1 MVDLIGE
8 SSHSQIGNVSAKEM
22 DELLVDSDGNDVE
35 DLLLNS
41 TGSIGRVKFVGL
53 SVDAA
58 KKYVFSDLDVAYA
71 FYNAFGKVNGF
82 SIRKLKVGQ
91 SEIDKRILWQIFVCS
106 RQRYRIFRGVDET
119 NRKRAPKPET
129 RCGCVA
135 QMDCWYT
142 TLFQN
147 EHNHELVPPTLS
159 RMLRSQWRMTD
170 QEIQR
175 MNDMRD
181 AGISTTQIYMHFAEQ
196 SGGFENEFLHHFRRW
211 MGLLRNNEAEADYY
225 TSYGC
230 PIMQTQVQALER
242 SGASIYTREVFYLF

>member
-8 SSHSQIGNVSAKEM
+8 SSHNQIENVSAEEI
-22 DELLVDSDGNDVE
+22 DELLVDSDGNDVA

-41 TGSIGRVKFVGL
+41 IGSIGRVNFVGL

-71 FYNAFGKVNGF
+71 FYNAFGRVNGF
-82 SIRKLKVGQ
+82 SIRKFKVGR
-91 SEIDKRILWQIFVCS
+91 SEIDKRILWQTFVCS
-106 RQRYRIFRGVDET
+106 RQGYRIFRGVDET

-135 QMDCWYT
+135 QMRVHIDVGRDWWYT

-159 RMLRSQWRMTD
+159 RMLRSQRRMTD

-181 AGISTTQIYMHFAEQ
+181 AGIPTTQIYMHFAEQ
-196 SGGFENEFLHHFRRW
+196 SGGFENVRFQRKDMYNQIEKQRQLMESDVTETLKYLKKRKKLDPKFYW
-211 MGLLRNNEAEADYY
+211 
-225 TSYGC
+225 SY
-230 PIMQTQVQALER
+230 E
-242 SGASIYTREVFYLF
+242 